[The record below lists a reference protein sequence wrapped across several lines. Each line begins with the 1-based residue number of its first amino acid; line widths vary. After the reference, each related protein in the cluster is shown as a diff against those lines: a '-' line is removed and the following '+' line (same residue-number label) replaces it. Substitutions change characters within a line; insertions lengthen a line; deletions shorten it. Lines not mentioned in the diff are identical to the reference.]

1 MSLRTARKA
10 HPGPNRRPSNEK
22 KGRAMKQAENTNGP
36 APADGDIHEGA
47 NVEKIRDILFG
58 SQMRDYDKRFARL
71 EERLSR
77 DALALREE
85 LKKRLDTL
93 EAFVQQEVESLSQ
106 RIKNEKS
113 ERTDGLKDLDREMH
127 ESTKS
132 LEKKVAHLD
141 DELAKGTVELR
152 ARILEQSK
160 ALMAEVEGKHR
171 EMSASLDREVQTLT
185 ADKTDRKALADL
197 FTELALRLKDEFELP
212 EGK

>member
-1 MSLRTARKA
+1 
-10 HPGPNRRPSNEK
+10 
-22 KGRAMKQAENTNGP
+22 MKSAENPNGP
-36 APADGDIHEGA
+36 VPADGDIHEGA
-47 NVEKIRDILFG
+47 NVDKIRDILFG

-77 DALALREE
+77 DAAALREE

-106 RIKNEKS
+106 RLKNEKT
-113 ERTDGLKDLDREMH
+113 ERTDGVKDLDRELR

-132 LEKKVAHLD
+132 LDKKIGHVD

-160 ALMAEVEGKHR
+160 ALMTEIESKHR
-171 EMSASLDREVQTLT
+171 EMSASLDREVQVLQT
-185 ADKTDRKALADL
+185 DKTDRKALADL
-197 FTELALRLKDEFELP
+197 FTELALRLKEEFELP